1 MAKALSNINKIV
13 LFREKLIDSA
23 NRLIIV
29 MNRKDAQMITTEE
42 KNKLIY

>member
-29 MNRKDAQMITTEE
+29 MNRKDA
-42 KNKLIY
+42 